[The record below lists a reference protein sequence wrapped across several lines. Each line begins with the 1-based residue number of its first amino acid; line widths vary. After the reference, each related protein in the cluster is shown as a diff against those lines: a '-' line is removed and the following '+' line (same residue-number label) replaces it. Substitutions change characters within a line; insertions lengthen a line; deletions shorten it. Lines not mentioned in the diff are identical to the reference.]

1 MTVDRPEPF
10 RSSELRV
17 SHAEREEV
25 VERLNKAAADGRIDL
40 AELDARLERA
50 LTAKTYG
57 DLEPLTA
64 DLPSEAPPAPKK
76 PLVLKG
82 GLHGTTRTGRWQ
94 VPAKITVYGGMGGAK
109 IDFSQAECHLPEVEL
124 DVHGQTGGVTV
135 VVPQGWAVE
144 SSEADQ
150 GLGGVRDKTTHDRL
164 PGAPR
169 IQVTGTGGLGGVV
182 IRHPNAWERR
192 KLRNNPLP

>member
-1 MTVDRPEPF
+1 MTVDRPEPL

-25 VERLNKAAADGRIDL
+25 VERLKKAAADGRIDL
-40 AELDARLERA
+40 DELDERLDRA

-64 DLPSEAPPAPKK
+64 DLPPEAPPAPEK

-82 GLHGTTRTGRWQ
+82 GLQGATRTGRWQ
-94 VPAKITVYGGMGGAK
+94 VPARMTAYGGMGGVRL
-109 IDFSQAECHLPEVEL
+109 DFSQAECHLPRVEL
-124 DVHGQTGGVTV
+124 EVHGQTGGVKV
-135 VVPQGWAVE
+135 IVPDGWAVD
-144 SSEADQ
+144 SSEVDPD
-150 GLGGVRDKTTHDRL
+150 LGGMKDKTTPDRL
-164 PGAPR
+164 PGTPL
-169 IQVTGTGGLGGVV
+169 IHVTGTGGLGGVI

-192 KLRNNPLP
+192 KLRQAHSS

>member
-1 MTVDRPEPF
+1 MTVDRPEPH

-25 VERLNKAAADGRIDL
+25 VERLKKAAADGRIDL
-40 AELDARLERA
+40 DELDARLDRA

-64 DLPSEAPPAPKK
+64 DLPPEAPPAPTK

-82 GLHGTTRTGRWQ
+82 GLHGAIRTGRWQ
-94 VPAKITVYGGMGGAK
+94 VPANITVYGGMGGVR
-109 IDFSQAECHLPEVEL
+109 IDFSQSECHLPKVEL
-124 DVHGQTGGVTV
+124 EVHGQTGGVKV
-135 VVPQGWAVE
+135 IIPEGWDVDT
-144 SSEADQ
+144 SEADQ
-150 GLGGVRDKTTHDRL
+150 GLGGMRDKTAHDPL
-164 PGAPR
+164 PGAPL
-169 IQVTGTGGLGGVV
+169 IHVTGTGGLGGVI

-192 KLRNNPLP
+192 KLRQ

>member
-1 MTVDRPEPF
+1 MTGERPKPL
-10 RSSELRV
+10 SSSQLRV

-40 AELDARLERA
+40 DELDARLGKA
-50 LTAKTYG
+50 LTAKTYA

-64 DLPSEAPPAPKK
+64 DLPAETPPPPKR
-76 PLVLKG
+76 PLVIKG
-82 GLHGTTRTGRWQ
+82 GMSGATRTGRWQ
-94 VPAKITVYGGMGGAK
+94 VPAKVTVYGGIGGAK
-109 IDFSQAECHLPEVEL
+109 VDLSQAECHLPEVEL

-135 VVPQGWAVE
+135 VVPVGWDVE
-144 SSEADQ
+144 CGEADP
-150 GLGGVRDKTTHDRL
+150 GLGGLRDKTTHERL
-164 PGAPR
+164 PGKPR
-169 IQVTGTGGLGGVV
+169 IRVTGTGGMGGVV